1 MRFLVRALWK
11 CIPKQER
18 NFLLERLPAHER
30 QGVNKVLSGNKTIL
44 PGFQDRQCIFI
55 HVPKC
60 AGESLCR
67 SLFDSA
73 GPGHL
78 PLSWYERVVPEFYS
92 GAFKFAFV
100 RDPLERAY
108 SGYSYLQKDRGIARD
123 NSSLRLARSYPDFDS
138 FVKGW
143 LCEENALRQIHF
155 VPQWQ
160 FLVNG
165 VGRLDVDFLG
175 RQERLSEDFAAVC
188 LKLGLQLPLE
198 HINRSEKSGKSA
210 WQACSEAA
218 RRRIYDVYR
227 RDYELLGYTPR

>member
-18 NFLLERLPAHER
+18 SFLLERLPAHER
-30 QGVNKVLSGNKTIL
+30 QGVNKVLSGNKAIL
-44 PGFQDRQCIFI
+44 PGFRDRRCIFI

-78 PLSWYERVVPEFYS
+78 PLSWYERVAPDFYRD
-92 GAFKFAFV
+92 AFKFAFV

-108 SGYSYLQKDRGIARD
+108 SGYSYLQKNRGIARD
-123 NSSLRLARSYPDFDS
+123 SSSLQLAQSYPDFDS

-160 FLVNG
+160 FLINA

-175 RQERLSEDFAAVC
+175 RQETLSDDFAVVC
-188 LKLGLQLPLE
+188 EKLSVHLPLE
-198 HINRSEKSGKSA
+198 HINRSEKSVKSA
-210 WQACSEAA
+210 FEACSEAA